1 MTYVYVIGFLPIP
14 FRLCTFTSSERNP
27 CQLESNLLRTELELI
42 LIGSE
47 WISNGI
53 GSKTTAGGHVAQFS
67 ASYHSESAVVSLKLS
82 GEKSTLSLKI
92 AALCL

>member
-47 WISNGI
+47 SISNGI

-67 ASYHSESAVVSLKLS
+67 ANYHKECGRVTKVIC